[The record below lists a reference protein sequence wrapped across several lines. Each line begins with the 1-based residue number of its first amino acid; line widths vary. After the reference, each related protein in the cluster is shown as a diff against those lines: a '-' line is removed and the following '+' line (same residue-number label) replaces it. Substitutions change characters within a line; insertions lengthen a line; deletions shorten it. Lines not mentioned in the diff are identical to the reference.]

1 MFSKEK
7 IRSVW
12 KAQLIKFC
20 LNKYMLTF
28 LIFLAY
34 LTFFDKY
41 NLINQLKLSRSLAV
55 LELEKEDY
63 QEQLEKALLDQEL
76 LEKDIERFAR
86 EQYYIH
92 KENEDIYIIERE

>member
-7 IRSVW
+7 FQSVW
-12 KAQLIKFC
+12 KAQLINFC

-28 LIFLAY
+28 LIFLVY

-55 LELEKEDY
+55 LELEKVEY
-63 QEQLEKALLDQEL
+63 QEELQKALLDQEL